1 MPLAVTHVLLT
12 TILVDLYRDYVTKHK
27 RLFTLWT
34 LFVAG
39 VAGLLP
45 DIDIPVRFVL
55 SNLGVAVPDILHH
68 GGLTH
73 TPFFGLMF
81 LIPALVLWSMKK
93 HKLSVMFFVVT
104 FGVLFHTVLDYA
116 IGGGD
121 EAGLMLLYPLSE
133 DRIRMGVLLGDEF
146 FASVTAMDALI
157 LLAWLFHEERKHK
170 IRDFI

>member
-12 TILVDLYRDYVTKHK
+12 IIVVDLYRDYIKRHK
-27 RLFTLWT
+27 KYFTLAT

-45 DIDIPVRFVL
+45 DADIPLRAML
-55 SNLGVAVPDILHH
+55 TLMNMPVPDLLQH

-81 LIPALVLWSMKK
+81 LLPAALLWAAKK
-93 HKLSVMFFVVT
+93 RKWSVIFIVIT
-104 FGVLFHTVLDYA
+104 FGVLFHTFLDYT

-121 EAGLMLLYPLSE
+121 EKGLMLLYPLSTE
-133 DRIRMGVLLGDEF
+133 RVPLVGLLLNE
-146 FASVTAMDALI
+146 SVFSVAALDAVI
-157 LLAWLFHEERKHK
+157 LLLWLFHEERKHK